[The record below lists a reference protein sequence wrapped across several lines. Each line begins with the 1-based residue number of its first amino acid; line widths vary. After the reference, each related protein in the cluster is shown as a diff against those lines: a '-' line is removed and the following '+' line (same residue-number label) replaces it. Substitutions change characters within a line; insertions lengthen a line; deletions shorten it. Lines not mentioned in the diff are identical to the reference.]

1 MESLRKNIIFFPT
14 IDPGEWTILI
24 ENDKNKSVDESL
36 NRIVAETFIFVFVKS
51 THKH

>member
-1 MESLRKNIIFFPT
+1 MESLGKNINFSPT

-24 ENDKNKSVDESL
+24 ENAKNKSVDESL

-51 THKH
+51 AQKH